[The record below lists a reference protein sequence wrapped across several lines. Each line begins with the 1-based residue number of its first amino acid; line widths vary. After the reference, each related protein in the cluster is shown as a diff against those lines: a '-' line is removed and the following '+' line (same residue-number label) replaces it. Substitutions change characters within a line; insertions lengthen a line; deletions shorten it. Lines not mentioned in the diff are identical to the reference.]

1 MSNHPLFKVIE
12 KVRNYTKENISSSVI
27 FDLDGTLFDNRT
39 RTAFILREIAEKFER
54 KIPLLRN
61 IVDNFSDLSLFRY
74 DLTETLS
81 NFKITNELE
90 IEFIRKEWE
99 KRFFAD
105 NSQLLDVPLSGA
117 KQYVDLIHAAGATI
131 IYLTG
136 RDMER
141 MLVGTTESLRQFGF
155 PVGII
160 GTMIIQKQN
169 FTQSDEFF
177 KESTV
182 NYIKR
187 LGKVVAVFENEP
199 GNINIL
205 KNNFPEAD
213 CFFVKTQHRPDAP
226 KISVESIDIVD
237 FRF

>member
-39 RTAFILREIAEKFER
+39 RTAFILREIAEKFEK

-99 KRFFAD
+99 KRFFAL
-105 NSQLLDVPLSGA
+105 NL
-117 KQYVDLIHAAGATI
+117 
-131 IYLTG
+131 
-136 RDMER
+136 
-141 MLVGTTESLRQFGF
+141 
-155 PVGII
+155 
-160 GTMIIQKQN
+160 
-169 FTQSDEFF
+169 
-177 KESTV
+177 
-182 NYIKR
+182 
-187 LGKVVAVFENEP
+187 
-199 GNINIL
+199 
-205 KNNFPEAD
+205 
-213 CFFVKTQHRPDAP
+213 
-226 KISVESIDIVD
+226 
-237 FRF
+237 